1 MEPRGLQ
8 EGSFNRE
15 TIYSGLP
22 RGVALLVMPMIKAW
36 SQKACSAPLW
46 ISSPSSLPGPHLGC
60 GQVPPCPDHH
70 STAVLASA
78 PFWQLM
84 GRTRGASEHPFGGR
98 VHFDG
103 DQGGPSLP
111 SAQGSSATGTAQPL
125 PPWFGTCSG
134 SVTHSFP
141 QCGPVHRLPH
151 ARGPKDPPQRAS

>member
-60 GQVPPCPDHH
+60 GQAPPCPTTTPLQCWH
-70 STAVLASA
+70 
-78 PFWQLM
+78 QLL
-84 GRTRGASEHPFGGR
+84 F
-98 VHFDG
+98 
-103 DQGGPSLP
+103 
-111 SAQGSSATGTAQPL
+111 GSSWVEHEEPL
-125 PPWFGTCSG
+125 SIHLEAG
-134 SVTHSFP
+134 STLMETREDLHF
-141 QCGPVHRLPH
+141 HLH
-151 ARGPKDPPQRAS
+151 RGPRPLARHSPYPPGLAPALAL